1 MRVHPKAGEQ
11 ESSRTYSGTWQKH
24 ADKFEENAP
33 IVSMMDVTSR
43 MIDFVITM
51 QESDINEFM
60 LKSKYFSQ
68 FVEAE
73 EGDSV

>member
-1 MRVHPKAGEQ
+1 MQTTGALYAHM
-11 ESSRTYSGTWQKH
+11 QKLS
-24 ADKFEENAP
+24 DKFEENSP
-33 IVSMMDVTSR
+33 VVSMLDITSR

-51 QESDINEFM
+51 QDSDINEFM

-73 EGDSV
+73 EGESV